1 MWLKYTTEEP
11 RQSNYCQPIR
21 AEYKIN
27 IDKNNVYNI
36 LDHE

>member
-11 RQSNYCQPIR
+11 QQSNYCQP
-21 AEYKIN
+21 AEYKIS
-27 IDKNNVYNI
+27 IDKNNIYNI